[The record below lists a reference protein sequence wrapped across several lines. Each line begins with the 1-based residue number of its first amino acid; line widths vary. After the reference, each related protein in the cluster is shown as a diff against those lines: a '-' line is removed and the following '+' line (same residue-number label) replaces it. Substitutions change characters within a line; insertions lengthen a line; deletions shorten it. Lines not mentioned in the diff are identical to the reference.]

1 MPHRAKAKNQKNQR
15 PREWRRR
22 VLLTARMRV
31 GSGWDDI
38 RILNVSSRGLL
49 IQAPKLGGNVGTVEL
64 RHGDQ
69 AIKAQVVWRDGARIG
84 LRTEDRIPIEQI
96 LAYGQSA
103 VLQLPCARRS
113 TERRQQLRSAADRN
127 RLRGRAFEF
136 LSIIVVAACIGLTL
150 ATIAADALARPM
162 TAVRAALNN

>member
-1 MPHRAKAKNQKNQR
+1 
-15 PREWRRR
+15 
-22 VLLTARMRV
+22 MRV

-49 IQAPKLGGNVGTVEL
+49 IQAPNLGGNATTVEL
-64 RHGDQ
+64 RHGDA
-69 AIKAQVVWRDGARIG
+69 AIKAQVVWRDGAQVG

-96 LAYGQSA
+96 LAYGQA
-103 VLQLPCARRS
+103 TILQLPCARRP
-113 TERRQQLRSAADRN
+113 TERRGQIRSAADIN

-136 LSIIVVAACIGLTL
+136 LSVVVVVACIGLTL
-150 ATIAADALARPM
+150 AMIAADVLARPM